1 MLDFVKKYGYDI
13 YSQNGESGII
23 KECLLRM
30 DLLSSGVGVEFG
42 APTKKYCSNI
52 YHLQEFHGWDCA
64 FFDSAPREEGVVKLF
79 VDTSN
84 VNTLPPCSVLSIDID
99 GNDYEVWKAYTGTP
113 DIVIIEINSSL
124 PPMKAHFSLDRGASY
139 ITMALLALEKG
150 YFILCHTGN
159 LLCLRNDHRHL
170 FPEIIGDGLN
180 NWRDYFNTNWLP

>member
-1 MLDFVKKYGYDI
+1 MLDFVKKYYRDI
-13 YSQNGESGII
+13 HSQNGEDGVL
-23 KECLLRM
+23 KECLDRIDPSLK
-30 DLLSSGVGVEFG
+30 LAVEFG
-42 APTKKYCSNI
+42 GADGFYCSNTAW
-52 YHLQEFHGWDCA
+52 LRNREGWDVIMYDLLA
-64 FFDSAPREEGVVKLF
+64 VTPLVIAKRITEH
-79 VDTSN
+79 N

-99 GNDYEVWKAYTGTP
+99 GNDYEVWKAYEGRP

-124 PPMKAHFSLDRGASY
+124 PPMTAHFSLERGASY